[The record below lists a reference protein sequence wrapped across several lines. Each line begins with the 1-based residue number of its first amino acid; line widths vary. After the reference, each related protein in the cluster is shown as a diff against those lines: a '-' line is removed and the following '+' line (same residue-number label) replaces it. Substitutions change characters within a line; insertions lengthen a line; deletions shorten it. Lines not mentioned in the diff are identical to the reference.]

1 MGLHMPSSGMFHE
14 GQEGRGNREEI
25 KLLLQDS
32 QAEEGCTVKAE
43 LIEAG
48 SSVQGHPV
56 RLLIH
61 IGVADVFS
69 ALALCQVLS

>member
-1 MGLHMPSSGMFHE
+1 MPSSGRFPE
-14 GQEGRGNREEI
+14 GLEGRGNREGI
-25 KLLLQDS
+25 KPAAAGP

-56 RLLIH
+56 HLLIH
-61 IGVADVFS
+61 LGVAGVFL
-69 ALALCQVLS
+69 ALASSQVLS